1 MEAGLSLEVLILSA
15 DTRTGEEKGG
25 GWKEGEGGGGGGK
38 RMGKGGGEKELIG
51 RGK

>member
-25 GWKEGEGGGGGGK
+25 GVEGGGGGWWW
-38 RMGKGGGEKELIG
+38 GKGKTFEAGINCTKS
-51 RGK
+51 KY